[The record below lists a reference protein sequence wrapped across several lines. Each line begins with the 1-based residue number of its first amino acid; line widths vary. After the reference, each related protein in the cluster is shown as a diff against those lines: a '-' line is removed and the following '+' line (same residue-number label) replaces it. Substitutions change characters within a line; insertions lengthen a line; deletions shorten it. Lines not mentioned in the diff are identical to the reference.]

1 MAQWKKVIV
10 SGSDAAL
17 NSLVLSTDLPVIHGG
32 TGQSLFNGG
41 HVLVGN
47 GASALS
53 SAARGSITG
62 DTKIVITGGTS
73 ASIGNVVLTAAGNIA
88 SGSRLNKISTLS
100 DADSTFIVG
109 SATGWVAE
117 TGATARTSMGLGTAD
132 NVEFANVIANQFTND
147 STVAASHF
155 TGSFTG
161 SFRGDGSGLTGLSP
175 SAVSSY
181 TNPGSDRLVT
191 SVDASTING
200 EANLLFDGSNLRVTG
215 SLKVTGGVTGS
226 NLRLTGLGT
235 GVDDTVV
242 IQLSTGQLATDE
254 IDSRV
259 WGTTLVDGAGV
270 LGQATYWKDANTISG
285 STAYKFDGSNLRV
298 TGSIKVSGQITGSNL
313 RLNSVAAGLDDSVLV
328 ITSTGQIVSDEI
340 DPRVW
345 GSTLIDGA
353 GVGGQVTY
361 WSDANTV
368 SGSSRLKF
376 DNSGNLRVTG
386 SLKVSGGV
394 TGSNLRLDALGTGV
408 DNTVVVQLSTGQLAT
423 DEIDARVWGA
433 TLVSSTTGFN
443 TGDVVFAD
451 GVRSTTSE
459 NTFQYN
465 STSDTLFVP
474 NISLSGN
481 LTVFGTASF
490 QHASSLV
497 VSDRFI
503 LLNSGSTSGDG
514 GIIIR
519 SGSSNGTGA
528 TFGWDQS
535 VRRFG
540 YQLRTGLNASGSVML
555 TDAYAAAVVDID
567 GGMSDLAVH
576 QQRGNIKISGGD
588 IYIYT

>member
-1 MAQWKKVIV
+1 MAEWKKVIV
-10 SGSDAAL
+10 SGSNAAL
-17 NSLVLSTDLPVIHGG
+17 SSLVLSTDLPVIHGG
-32 TGQSLFNGG
+32 TGQSIFNGG
-41 HVLVGN
+41 HVILGN
-47 GASALS
+47 GTGALA

-62 DTKIVITGGTS
+62 DGKIVPTNGTS

-100 DADSTFIVG
+100 DADSNIIVG
-109 SATGWVAE
+109 SATGWVVE
-117 TGATARTSMGLGTAD
+117 SGATARTSLGLGTGD
-132 NVEFANVIANQFTND
+132 NVEFANITGDVLINS
-147 STVAASHF
+147 STVQASHI

-181 TNPGSDRLVT
+181 TNPGSDRIIT

-226 NLRLTGLGT
+226 SLRLTGLSA

-242 IQLSTGQLATDE
+242 IQLSTGQLAT
-254 IDSRV
+254 
-259 WGTTLVDGAGV
+259 
-270 LGQATYWKDANTISG
+270 
-285 STAYKFDGSNLRV
+285 
-298 TGSIKVSGQITGSNL
+298 
-313 RLNSVAAGLDDSVLV
+313 
-328 ITSTGQIVSDEI
+328 DEI

-368 SGSSRLKF
+368 SGSTRLKF
-376 DNSGNLRVTG
+376 DSSGNLRVTG
-386 SLKVSGGV
+386 SLKVNGGV
-394 TGSNLRLDALGTGV
+394 TGSNLRLNSLGTGT
-408 DNTVVVQLSTGQLAT
+408 DHTVVVQLSTGQLAT
-423 DEIDARVWGA
+423 DEINPKVWGDGLISA
-433 TLVSSTTGFN
+433 SAPMNNGEIVFSYGQY
-443 TGDVVFAD
+443 DVI
-451 GVRSTTSE
+451 
-459 NTFQYN
+459 
-465 STSDTLFVP
+465 SDPLFTYSAGEGLLTVG
-474 NISLSGN
+474 NISLTGN

-490 QHASSLV
+490 QHASSLIV
-497 VSDRFI
+497 ADRFI
-503 LLNSGSTSGDG
+503 LLNSGSQSGDG

-519 SGSSNGTGA
+519 SGSSKGTGA

-540 YQLRTGLNASGSVML
+540 YQLRTGLNASGSVMV

-567 GGMSDLAVH
+567 GGMTDLAVH
-576 QQRGNIKISGGD
+576 QQRGNIKISGGE